1 MVGIET
7 GRHWARQYEMK
18 EYNGKMLQYQ
28 EPEATSEWFETAKG
42 IYYQS
47 WKDGVKRI
55 LGGKHAKK
63 Q

>member
-1 MVGIET
+1 MIGIET

-18 EYNGKMLQYQ
+18 EYNGKLLHYQ

-55 LGGKHAKK
+55 LGGKNAKK
-63 Q
+63 